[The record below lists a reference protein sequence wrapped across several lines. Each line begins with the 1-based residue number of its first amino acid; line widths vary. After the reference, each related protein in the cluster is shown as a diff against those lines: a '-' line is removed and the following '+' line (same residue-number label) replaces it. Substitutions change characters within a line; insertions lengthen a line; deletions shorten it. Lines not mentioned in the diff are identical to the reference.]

1 MQNGVEPDES
11 QELEKGTD
19 SNGATTSNFDN
30 TVVTQ
35 AKIPANIWEFKCVQK
50 HWSWNAQNT
59 FGIITTICSLFN
71 DQISINIKHA
81 KEDFIGCEDC
91 GAKL

>member
-19 SNGATTSNFDN
+19 SNGARTSNFDN

-35 AKIPANIWEFKCVQK
+35 AKIPANI
-50 HWSWNAQNT
+50 
-59 FGIITTICSLFN
+59 
-71 DQISINIKHA
+71 
-81 KEDFIGCEDC
+81 
-91 GAKL
+91 

>member
-1 MQNGVEPDES
+1 MQNGVEADES

-35 AKIPANIWEFKCVQK
+35 AKIPANILE
-50 HWSWNAQNT
+50 SNAYK
-59 FGIITTICSLFN
+59 
-71 DQISINIKHA
+71 NIDHEMPKILLA
-81 KEDFIGCEDC
+81 
-91 GAKL
+91 

>member
-35 AKIPANIWEFKCVQK
+35 AKIPANI
-50 HWSWNAQNT
+50 
-59 FGIITTICSLFN
+59 
-71 DQISINIKHA
+71 
-81 KEDFIGCEDC
+81 
-91 GAKL
+91 